1 MKKILELI
9 VKPLKKISS
18 RKMYIHEPDV
28 RSSDIRNLKICIKE
42 RNVSASG
49 NFVKKFE
56 DGIAKIT
63 KSKYVVSTNS
73 GTSALHIACLLSD
86 IKRNDEVLLP
96 AFTFVASAHAIIYC
110 DAIPHFIDIEENH
123 FGIDFKKLRNYLKIN
138 SFNKNKK
145 TFNKKTKRQIKA
157 IMAVHPLGYPLD
169 CDELRKISKE
179 FNITII
185 EDAADSLGSY
195 FKGKHTGTFGKF
207 GVLSFNGNK
216 ILTTGAGGAI
226 LTSEKK
232 MAEKARK
239 LVQTSKVSHAYKMI
253 HDEVGYN
260 YRLSNIN
267 AAIGLSQIK
276 RFKQTLKSKRKI
288 YNFYNKVYKNNE
300 LFDLVKESK
309 NKKFNYWLQTII
321 IKKKYKTQ
329 INTILK
335 ELIKNKIMA
344 RQGWELMTNLKHL
357 KKYPKM
363 KMTTAENIQPRIIN
377 LPSSTFILDN

>member
-1 MKKILELI
+1 MKKILESI

-18 RKMYIHEPDV
+18 RKMYIHEPDLYL
-28 RSSDIRNLKICIKE
+28 SDVKNLKTCVKE

-56 DGIAKIT
+56 KEIIKIT

-86 IKRNDEVLLP
+86 IKKNDEVLLP
-96 AFTFVASAHAIIYC
+96 TFTFVASAHAIIYC
-110 DAIPHFIDIEENH
+110 DAVPHFIDIEENH
-123 FGIDFKKLRNYLKIN
+123 FGIDFIKLRNYLKIN
-138 SFNKNKK
+138 SFKKNQR
-145 TFNKKTKRQIKA
+145 TFNKKTKRPIKA

-169 CDELRKISKE
+169 CDELRKIAKE
-179 FNITII
+179 FNLIII

-216 ILTTGAGGAI
+216 ILTTGSGGAI

-239 LVQTSKVSHAYKMI
+239 LVQTAKISHSYKMI

-267 AAIGLSQIK
+267 AALGLSQIK
-276 RFKQTLKSKRKI
+276 RFNQTLRKKRKI
-288 YNFYNKVYKNNE
+288 FRFYNKAFKNNE
-300 LFDLVKESK
+300 FFDIVKESK

-329 INTILK
+329 INIILK
-335 ELIKNKIMA
+335 GLIKNKIIA
-344 RQGWELMTNLKHL
+344 RQGWELMTSLKHL

-363 KMTTAENIQPRIIN
+363 KMTTAQNIQPRIIN
-377 LPSSTFILDN
+377 LPSSSFILDK